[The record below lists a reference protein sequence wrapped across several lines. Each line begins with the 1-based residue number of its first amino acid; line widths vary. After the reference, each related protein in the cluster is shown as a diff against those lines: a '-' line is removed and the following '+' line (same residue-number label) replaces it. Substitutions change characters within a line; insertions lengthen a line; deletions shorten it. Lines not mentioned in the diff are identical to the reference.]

1 MSDVNTRR
9 TNLLLLLLVALAVGT
24 AVSWSRLGKRRA
36 DALAAERDL
45 AECRAYLVEMGEASP
60 TTQTP
65 TLSAAPTEINHR
77 LRDAAAAAGASEKL
91 TSIEP
96 GNAETIGDRTEL
108 SVFLHFEP
116 ITMRELV
123 TFLHRLGTG
132 GGGGTRAKTIEL
144 EAPAGAEQGDVWIAD
159 VAIGYP
165 GGAVEERAELR

>member
-1 MSDVNTRR
+1 LSHVNAKR
-9 TNLLLLLLVALAVGT
+9 TNLLLLLLLAAAVAAV
-24 AVSWSRLGKRRA
+24 VSWSRLGKQRA
-36 DALAAERDL
+36 AALAAQRDL

-60 TTQTP
+60 TTQAP
-65 TLSAAPTEINHR
+65 TLSAAPTEINRR
-77 LRDAAAAAGASEKL
+77 LRDAAEAAGASEKL

-96 GNAETIGDRTEL
+96 GNAETVGDRTEL

-123 TFLHRLGTG
+123 TFLHRLGT

-165 GGAVEERAELR
+165 GGAVDERAELR